1 MVSLLIVSHGGF
13 AEGLID
19 ASEMIMGEQENVV
32 GIGLQPEE
40 GPEQLKEKMKKEV
53 ESLDEGDGVLVLV
66 DLYGGTPGNSAAYLL
81 DMNNEIEVLTGIN
94 LPILLELLN
103 LRNSQSLEEL
113 VKSAKT
119 LSGKGFK
126 VLSEIL

>member
-1 MVSLLIVSHGGF
+1 MVSFLIVSHGGF

-19 ASEMIMGEQENVV
+19 ASQMIMGEQEKVV
-32 GIGLQPEE
+32 GIGLQTEE

-53 ESLDEGDGVLVLV
+53 ENLDEGDGVLVLV

-81 DMNNEIEVLTGIN
+81 EMKNKIEVLTGIN
-94 LPILLELLN
+94 LPLFLELLN
-103 LRNSQSLEEL
+103 LRNSQSLKEL
-113 VKSAKT
+113 VDSAKS

>member
-1 MVSLLIVSHGGF
+1 MVSILVVSHGNF
-13 AEGLID
+13 SKGLID
-19 ASEMIMGEQENVV
+19 AAEMIMGEQENLV

-40 GPEQLKEKMKKEV
+40 GPEQLKQTMKKEV
-53 ESLDEGDGVLVLV
+53 KNLDEGEGVLVLV

-81 DMNNEIEVLTGIN
+81 EMDNKIEVLTGIN
-94 LPILLELLN
+94 LPLFLEFLN
-103 LRNSQSLEEL
+103 LRNSQSLKEL
-113 VKSAKT
+113 VDSAKS

>member
-1 MVSLLIVSHGGF
+1 MVSFLIVSHGGL

-19 ASEMIMGEQENVV
+19 AAEMIMGEQEGLV

-40 GPEQLKEKMKKEV
+40 GPEQLKDKMKKEV
-53 ESLDEGDGVLVLV
+53 KNSDEGDGVLVLV

-81 DMNNEIEVLTGIN
+81 EMDNKIEVLTGIN
-94 LPILLELLN
+94 LPIMLELLN
-103 LRNSQSLEEL
+103 LRNFQSLEEL
-113 VKSAKT
+113 VKSAKS

-126 VLSEIL
+126 VLSEVL